1 MQHKKKILK
10 RNENNITL
18 TKANAPVSQTSSKR
32 LILTIQTY
40 WIKDK
45 KPKIKLG
52 EFQEEIHKHLC
63 QLVLI

>member
-52 EFQEEIHKHLC
+52 EFQEEIS
-63 QLVLI
+63 

>member
-18 TKANAPVSQTSSKR
+18 TKANAPVLQTSSKR

-40 WIKDK
+40 
-45 KPKIKLG
+45 
-52 EFQEEIHKHLC
+52 
-63 QLVLI
+63 